1 MNARQKSVQ
10 NNRMNQKNTQT
21 EAEAKKKQEATRLE
35 RTQQASTHFE
45 LHHHALQ
52 VRPAYAD

>member
-1 MNARQKSVQ
+1 MNAIQKSVQ
-10 NNRMNQKNTQT
+10 NNRMNQNTQV

-45 LHHHALQ
+45 LHHPALQ

>member
-10 NNRMNQKNTQT
+10 NNWVNQNSQT
-21 EAEAKKKQEATRLE
+21 EAETKKSQEATRLE
-35 RTQQASTHFE
+35 RTQQASTQFE
-45 LHHHALQ
+45 LHNHALQ